1 MRGFAETCNSSST
14 MTHPKQYKYE
24 SELYRGPNGAY
35 YIDFPFDVF
44 QEFGTRKQ
52 APVKVWFED
61 FYERKSLLPKGGGK
75 HCLTVSSTVRNA
87 IGKSDGDIITVIVE
101 QDTDPRTVELP
112 EDLHWLLDNEPDMK
126 ERFLKM
132 GYSNQKFFVGW
143 ISTTSDPDSRV
154 NRINKLFEY
163 LSRPGRKGDGKK
175 LMEDLDEEG
184 K

>member
-1 MRGFAETCNSSST
+1 
-14 MTHPKQYKYE
+14 MTHPKQFKYQG
-24 SELYRGPNGAY
+24 ELYRGPNGAY

-75 HCLTVSSTVRNA
+75 HWLTVSTTVRNA
-87 IGKSDGDIITVIVE
+87 ICKSDGDIVSVIVE
-101 QDTDPRTVELP
+101 EDTDPRTVELP
-112 EDLHWLLDNEPDMK
+112 EELQWLFDNEPDMK
-126 ERFLKM
+126 TRFEKQ
-132 GYSNQKFFVGW
+132 GYSNQKFFTEW
-143 ISTTSDPDSRV
+143 IVATADPDSRV

-163 LSRPGRKGDGKK
+163 LARPGRKGDGKK
-175 LMEDLDEEG
+175 LMEDLDEEV